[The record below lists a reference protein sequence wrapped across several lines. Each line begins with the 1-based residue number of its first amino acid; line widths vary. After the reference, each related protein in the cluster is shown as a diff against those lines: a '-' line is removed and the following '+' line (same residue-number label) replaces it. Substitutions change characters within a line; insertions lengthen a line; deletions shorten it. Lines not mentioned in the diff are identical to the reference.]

1 MKKRITFAVALVL
14 LLTTIFVL
22 PLTNTVREQEEDKT
36 IYKSSFNID
45 DTSNTEQ
52 KTGFIPK
59 DDNSTLPYKSSDNVI
74 ITAELNTAP
83 LADNFLQSN
92 EKDLPSYL
100 SSKQAKLLLTELQTE
115 QKEFIV
121 RLEKALGQNNISQ
134 IKTTYVAMN
143 SVSFACTYGSLA
155 EIKKLKGVKR
165 AYVSVKLNPYE
176 DLDNE
181 THKLTEDTN
190 EKNEETPLNGAGT
203 VIAILDTGFDVNHDV
218 FTLDTENVKYD
229 QDKFMYL
236 LSNIGICRNKE
247 FTPTELYKNQKI
259 LFTYDYAENDSDV
272 LSKYCEHGTMVAGIA
287 SGSTENIQSA
297 SNAYNSQLLMMKCS
311 SDSTETADST
321 VILSAVEDSLILGA
335 DVINISYGETEI
347 LDSSFAASFGE
358 MFERIYNC
366 GTAVVMPSGNFGTT
380 NSESIIENGTASPI
394 ASLPG
399 VLSVSSAEDSAI
411 YKPYFIIGENQI
423 EYSLPK
429 LSDGR
434 SNYSFYNLK
443 NGDYEYIVY
452 NENNQNTSLTNKIV
466 LVNYDEEAIEYAI
479 YVSEKNKALAVVIFA
494 DEKTEFTETS
504 SLPTA
509 IVLNSDLE
517 DLDVSGQIQLSEDY
531 TYKNENK
538 NYAKISEN
546 ASYGSNGSMSIN
558 PLITEISPSYSSIAN
573 NRYGTTSGSSISS
586 ALVSG
591 KIALLRQY
599 INNDER
605 FESCSVKQ
613 KSDLIYKL
621 LTSTA
626 DIISERNSSA
636 FETIRTQGSGLVNLD
651 NALSANSYISSGFT
665 VVGSSEIGLYELSFD
680 ITNISDKEIS
690 FEPSLTLATDKF
702 NEETKETYRAEVP
715 KYNYTAKFITD
726 NQETNKITVEANK
739 TKTVTLKIKL
749 NSIFILE
756 QNHFSDGFYIDGY
769 IRLAQKNGI
778 DLTTSII
785 GFVGNYTS
793 KSAFGD
799 FIYDNDEKITEQS
812 SYLYLSTNNDNSDNY
827 SMLLGYNK
835 FTGKFDENNIS
846 FNSKTLETAL
856 NKSQLSNVSL
866 YIKTLAERNILNFK
880 CTVLDE
886 EGVTIYESEPFNRN
900 RILSGEASTSINTAL
915 SSLSDGKY
923 TLTISGE
930 IEEIYGKPIEQL
942 RTFSFTVDSKKPV
955 KTSYKTYFSDKK
967 TYLEVTG
974 HDNRAI
980 QGFDFF
986 VAVYNN
992 KTSKY
997 EYSNSIYNLIDSEN
1011 VPIDKNSIV
1020 LVKQK
1025 TDDNGNTT
1033 FTYDI
1038 TKLKN
1043 ALKKLS
1049 EKYDSEAS
1057 SLKISQNKIAFT
1069 AVDYAYNH
1077 SEIKLCD
1084 TIVYDDITLKFVDEN
1099 NNPVSGVKAEINSR
1113 TFTSNQD
1120 GKILCENI
1128 PAGEY
1133 SVRLTEIPNN
1143 LCVEN
1148 NPFKTSTGESS
1159 QKSDLTI
1166 KLMPEG
1172 TYETNSYSN
1181 PTGQQQGSRHDYEQ
1195 KPSKDLNPTE
1205 PQPED
1210 SESSIYALIFV
1221 AALLAISI
1229 ACFLINR
1236 KRFKE

>member
-1 MKKRITFAVALVL
+1 ML

-36 IYKSSFNID
+36 IYKSSLNID

-59 DDNSTLPYKSSDNVI
+59 DDNSTLPYKSSDSVI

-181 THKLTEDTN
+181 THKLAEDTD
-190 EKNEETPLNGAGT
+190 EKTEETPLNGAGT
-203 VIAILDTGFDVNHDV
+203 VIAILDTGFDINHDV
-218 FTLDTENVKYD
+218 FTLDTENVKYE

-347 LDSSFAASFGE
+347 LDSNFAASFGE

-366 GTAVVMPSGNFGTT
+366 GTAIVMPSGNFGTT
-380 NSESIIENGTASPI
+380 ASESIIENGTASPI

-399 VLSVSSAEDSAI
+399 VLSVSSAEDSTI

-429 LSDGR
+429 LPDGR

-466 LVNYDEEAIEYAI
+466 LVNYDEETIEYAI
-479 YVSEKNKALAVVIFA
+479 YVSEKNKALAVVIFI

-509 IVLNSDLE
+509 IVLNSDLKNLE
-517 DLDVSGQIQLSEDY
+517 TSGKIQLSEDY
-531 TYKNENK
+531 TYKTENK

-599 INNDER
+599 INNDKR
-605 FESCSVKQ
+605 FESYSVKQ
-613 KSDLIYKL
+613 KNDLIYKL

-636 FETIRTQGSGLVNLD
+636 FETVRIQGSGLVNLD

-665 VVGSSEIGLYELSFD
+665 VIGSSEIGSYELSFD

-690 FEPSLTLATDKF
+690 FEPSLILATDKF
-702 NEETKETYRAEVP
+702 NEETNETYRAEVP
-715 KYNYTAKFITD
+715 KYNYTAKFITN
-726 NQETNKITVEANK
+726 NQETNKITIKANK

-778 DLTTSII
+778 DLTTSIV

-835 FTGKFDENNIS
+835 FTGEFDENNIS

-900 RILSGEASTSINTAL
+900 RILSDEASTSINTAL

-930 IEEIYGKPIEQL
+930 IEEFYGKPIEQL
-942 RTFSFTVDSKKPV
+942 RTFNFTVDSKKPV

-974 HDNRAI
+974 YDNTAI

-997 EYSNSIYNLIDSEN
+997 EYSNSIYNLIDAEN
-1011 VPIDKNSIV
+1011 IPIDKNSIV

-1049 EKYDSEAS
+1049 EKYDSEES
-1057 SLKISQNKIAFT
+1057 SLKISQNKIAFA
-1069 AVDYAYNH
+1069 AVDYAYNR

-1084 TIVYDDITLKFVDEN
+1084 TIVYDDITIRFLDEN
-1099 NNPVSGVKAEINSR
+1099 NKPVSGVRAEINSR

-1120 GKILCENI
+1120 GKITCENI

-1133 SVRLTEIPNN
+1133 NVRLTEIPNN

-1148 NPFKTSTGESS
+1148 NPFKASTGESS
-1159 QKSDLTI
+1159 KKSDLTI
-1166 KLMPEG
+1166 KLMPKG
-1172 TYETNSYSN
+1172 TYETSN
-1181 PTGQQQGSRHDYEQ
+1181 YGHSTSQQQGSGHDYEQ

-1205 PQPED
+1205 QQPED

-1229 ACFLINR
+1229 VCFLINR